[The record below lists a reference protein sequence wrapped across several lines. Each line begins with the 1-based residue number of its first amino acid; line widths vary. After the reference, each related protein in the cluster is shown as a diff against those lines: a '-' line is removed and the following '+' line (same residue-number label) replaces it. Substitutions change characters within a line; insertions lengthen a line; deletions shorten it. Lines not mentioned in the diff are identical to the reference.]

1 MNIFKKLRQNSGFTL
16 IELLV
21 VIAIIAMLASVVLAS
36 LNTAR
41 QKGRDA
47 KRIADLKQVQLALEL
62 HFDANSQYPAA
73 DAGNTI
79 KTIRKRKDRSR
90 IVKEKSFL
98 NQLIFVYKNWSDE
111 YSLATKIKTFIF
123 HLEYFLFAL
132 LFEPYL
138 LKQIK
143 VFFQM
148 KTAISQKRKNMP
160 RRIESPEME
169 QWFV

>member
-79 KTIRKRKDRSR
+79 PGSLETNGYIQD
-90 IVKEKSFL
+90 IPVDPVAV
-98 NQLIFVYKNWSDE
+98 QAYVYNRCTAVTDYCLAADLEDINNPVLDSDDDTVGVGC
-111 YSLATKIKTFIF
+111 SCL
-123 HLEYFLFAL
+123 
-132 LFEPYL
+132 
-138 LKQIK
+138 
-143 VFFQM
+143 
-148 KTAISQKRKNMP
+148 TADGPGTAGWYNANP
-160 RRIESPEME
+160 
-169 QWFV
+169 